1 MEGQPGKG
9 RAIGELD
16 ELLQPTLQAQTTTAG
31 TARPWRLASQLWVAF
46 FGGTAAYLT
55 IALLNG
61 VRLGMPRRR
70 LVLLAAAGVV
80 ALAASLGVASYLLH
94 SFPGTTGRGYA
105 RLGSR
110 VIAVLFYLLGRRLQ
124 TPFDRVFEV
133 LRRGEHASLWVAGL
147 LAVLGI
153 GTLQHFAAWSIEGLW
168 R

>member
-9 RAIGELD
+9 CAIGELD
-16 ELLQPTLQAQTTTAG
+16 ELLQPTLQAQTTKAG
-31 TARPWRLASQLWVAF
+31 TARPWRLSSQLWVAF
-46 FGGTAAYLT
+46 FGGTGAYLT

-61 VRLGMPRRR
+61 VRLRMPRRK
-70 LVLLAAAGVV
+70 LVLLTAAGAV
-80 ALAASLGVASYLLH
+80 ALVASLGVASYLQH
-94 SFPGTTGRGYA
+94 AFPGTTGRGYA

-110 VIAVLFYLLGRRLQ
+110 LIAVLFYVVGRRVQ

-153 GTLQHFAAWSIEGLW
+153 GTLQSVAAWSLEELW